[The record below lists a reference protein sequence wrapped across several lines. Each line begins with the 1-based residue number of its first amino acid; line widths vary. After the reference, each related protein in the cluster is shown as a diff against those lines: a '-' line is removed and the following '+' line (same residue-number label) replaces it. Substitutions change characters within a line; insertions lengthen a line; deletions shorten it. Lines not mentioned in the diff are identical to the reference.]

1 MSYLALDAVFLVVC
15 AAATA
20 GVARAARRRGTRR
33 ADARVS
39 WPAVAI
45 AGVVLL
51 ALTAVFDNVMIAVGL
66 FSYDPESLS
75 GVHLGNVPLE
85 DFAYPVAAAL
95 MLPAL
100 WVLLRGRE
108 RRRGH
113 DADR

>member
-15 AAATA
+15 GAVTA
-20 GVARAARRRGTRR
+20 GVATAVRRRGTRR

-45 AGVVLL
+45 AGVALL

-66 FSYDPESLS
+66 FSYDPASLS

-108 RRRGH
+108 RRRDH
-113 DADR
+113 DTER

>member
-15 AAATA
+15 CAVTA
-20 GVARAARRRGTRR
+20 GVARAARRRGGRR
-33 ADARVS
+33 DNTRVS

-66 FSYDPESLS
+66 FSYDPASLS
-75 GVHLGNVPLE
+75 GAHLGHVPVE

-108 RRRGH
+108 RQDGH
-113 DADR
+113 DSHR

>member
-15 AAATA
+15 CAVTA
-20 GVARAARRRGTRR
+20 GVARATRRRGGRR
-33 ADARVS
+33 ADAQVS
-39 WPAVAI
+39 WPAVAV

-66 FSYDPESLS
+66 FSYDPASLS
-75 GVHLGNVPLE
+75 GAHLGNVPVE

-95 MLPAL
+95 MLPVL

-108 RRRGH
+108 RQGGH
-113 DADR
+113 DTDR

>member
-15 AAATA
+15 CAVTA
-20 GVARAARRRGTRR
+20 GVARAARRR
-33 ADARVS
+33 AAWRVS
-39 WPAVAI
+39 WPAVAV

-66 FSYDPESLS
+66 FSYDPASLS
-75 GVHLGNVPLE
+75 GAHLGNVPVE

-95 MLPAL
+95 MLPVL

-108 RRRGH
+108 RQGGH
-113 DADR
+113 DTDR